1 MILNNRIIEDIK
13 KVSGLQ
19 FDKAGDFALLAGH
32 IFEKTK
38 RTIGVT
44 TLKRLFCYIKDD
56 RKASDYTLNTIAMY
70 LGYFS
75 WDEYASS
82 IKIESEWGFQDESIY
97 IQAIDPGSRI
107 RIQYLNRIVLFET
120 IEFNGQNA
128 LKVITSENSSLL
140 PEDIL
145 IVYRLQKGQ
154 ILEAEDVIRGSQ
166 HGNYKTNGELTII
179 EILK

>member
-1 MILNNRIIEDIK
+1 M
-13 KVSGLQ
+13 
-19 FDKAGDFALLAGH
+19 
-32 IFEKTK
+32 
-38 RTIGVT
+38 
-44 TLKRLFCYIKDD
+44 
-56 RKASDYTLNTIAMY
+56 
-70 LGYFS
+70 
-75 WDEYASS
+75 
-82 IKIESEWGFQDESIY
+82 
-97 IQAIDPGSRI
+97 
-107 RIQYLNRIVLFET
+107 NRIVLFET